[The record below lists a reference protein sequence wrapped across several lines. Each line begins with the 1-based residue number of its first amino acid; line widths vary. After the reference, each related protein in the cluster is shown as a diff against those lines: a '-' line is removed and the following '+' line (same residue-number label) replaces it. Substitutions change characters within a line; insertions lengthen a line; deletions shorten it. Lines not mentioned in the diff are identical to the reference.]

1 MSLVSTLFQPSR
13 PSVAVDVGASRV
25 VVVRLGA
32 GSPPAASYA
41 VEPLPSGAV
50 VPGPLTPNIV
60 DEAVVAQAVSR
71 ALDAVGRPRRLAL
84 VLPDAVA
91 KVSLIRFEKVPTS
104 GHDLEALI
112 RWQMRKSVP
121 FRVDEAQVTWAE
133 GQSLDAGGREF
144 VVAVARREIVAQY
157 EKVVAGG
164 GSHVGLVDLATFN
177 LVNLVLAHEAPDD
190 WLLVHVAADSTTL
203 AIVRRGQVIF
213 YRQRG
218 VDAEESL
225 EDLVH
230 QSAMYYEDRLAGRG
244 FGRVYLSGAASGTEG
259 AAGAD
264 RVRRLMAERLQVKVD
279 AIDLGQSAT
288 LTDRISA
295 SPVLVDQLA
304 PLVGILSREPA
315 A

>member
-1 MSLVSTLFQPSR
+1 MSLVSTLFRPSR

-25 VVVRLGA
+25 VAVRLGA
-32 GSPPAASYA
+32 GAPPAASYA
-41 VEPLPSGAV
+41 VEPLLPGAV
-50 VPGPLTPNIV
+50 VPGLLTPNIV
-60 DEAVVAQAVSR
+60 DETAVEQAVSR
-71 ALDAVGRPRRLAL
+71 ALDVVGRPRRLAL
-84 VLPDAVA
+84 VVPDAVA
-91 KVSLIRFEKVPTS
+91 KVSLIRFEKVPTN
-104 GHDLEALI
+104 GRDLEALI

-133 GQSLDAGGREF
+133 GQSLEAGGREF
-144 VVAVARREIVAQY
+144 VVAVAQREIVAQY
-157 EKVVAGG
+157 EKVVSRGG
-164 GSHVGLVDLATFN
+164 AHVGLVDLATFN
-177 LVNLVLAHEAPDD
+177 LVNLVLAQEAPDD

-203 AIVRRGQVIF
+203 AIVRQGQVIF

-230 QSAMYYEDRLAGRG
+230 QSKMYYEDRLSGRG
-244 FGRVYLSGAASGTEG
+244 FGRVVFSGAASGPDG
-259 AAGAD
+259 VAGAD
-264 RVRRLMAERLQVKVD
+264 RLRRLLSDRLQARVD
-279 AIDLGQSAT
+279 AIDLGRSAT

-295 SPVLVDQLA
+295 SPALVDQLA

>member
-1 MSLVSTLFQPSR
+1 MSLVSTLFRPSR
-13 PSVAVDVGASRV
+13 PAVAVDIGAARV
-25 VVVRLGA
+25 VAVRLGA
-32 GSPPAASYA
+32 GSPPSAAYA
-41 VEPLPSGAV
+41 VESLPAGAV
-50 VPGPLTPNIV
+50 VPGLLTPNIV
-60 DEAVVAQAVSR
+60 DEAAVAQSVSR
-71 ALDAVGRPRRLAL
+71 ALDAIGRPRRLAL
-84 VLPDAVA
+84 VVPDAVA
-91 KVSLIRFEKVPTS
+91 KVSLIRFEKVPAS

-121 FRVDEAQVTWAE
+121 FRVDEAQVAWAD
-133 GQSLDAGGREF
+133 GQSLEGGGREF
-144 VVAVARREIVAQY
+144 VVAVARREIVEQY
-157 EKVVAGG
+157 ERVASVG

-177 LVNLVLAHEAPDD
+177 LVNLVLAQDAPED
-190 WLLVHVAADSTTL
+190 WLLVHAAPDSTTL

-218 VDAEESL
+218 LDADESL

-244 FGRVYLSGAASGTEG
+244 FGRVFLSGAASGPDG

-264 RVRRLMAERLQVKVD
+264 RLRRLLADRLQVKVD
-279 AIDLGQSAT
+279 AIDLGRSAA

-295 SPVLVDQLA
+295 SPALVDQLA

>member
-1 MSLVSTLFQPSR
+1 MSLVSTLFRSSR

-25 VVVRLGA
+25 VAVRLGA

-41 VEPLPSGAV
+41 VETLPPGAV
-50 VPGPLTPNIV
+50 VPSLMTPNIV
-60 DEAVVAQAVSR
+60 DETTVADAVSR
-71 ALDAVGRPRRLAL
+71 ALEAVGRPRRLAL
-84 VLPDAVA
+84 VVPDAVA

-112 RWQMRKSVP
+112 RWQMRKSLP
-121 FRVDEAQVTWAE
+121 FRVDEGQVTWAD

-144 VVAVARREIVAQY
+144 IVAVARREIVAQY
-157 EKVVAGG
+157 ESVVSRG

-177 LVNLVLAHEAPDD
+177 LVNLVLAQDAPDD

-218 VDAEESL
+218 ADAEESL

-244 FGRVYLSGAASGTEG
+244 FGRFYLSGAASGAEG
-259 AAGAD
+259 VPGAD
-264 RVRRLMAERLQVKVD
+264 RLRRLLADRLHMKVEP
-279 AIDLGQSAT
+279 IDLGRSAT

-295 SPVLVDQLA
+295 SPALVEQLA

>member
-1 MSLVSTLFQPSR
+1 MSLVSTLFQSSR
-13 PSVAVDVGASRV
+13 PAVAVDIGATRV
-25 VVVRLGA
+25 VAVRLGA
-32 GSPPAASYA
+32 GSPPPATYA
-41 VEPLPSGAV
+41 VESLPAGAV
-50 VPGPLTPNIV
+50 VPGLLTPNIV
-60 DEAVVAQAVSR
+60 DESAVAEAVAR
-71 ALDAVGRPRRLAL
+71 ALDAIGRPRRLAL
-84 VLPDAVA
+84 VVPDAVA
-91 KVSLIRFEKVPTS
+91 KVSLIRFEKVPAS

-121 FRVDEAQVTWAE
+121 FRVDEAQLTWAE
-133 GQSLDAGGREF
+133 GQPLDGGGREF
-144 VVAVARREIVAQY
+144 VVAVARREIVEQY
-157 EKVVAGG
+157 ERVASAG

-177 LVNLVLAHEAPDD
+177 LVNLVLAQDAPED
-190 WLLVHVAADSTTL
+190 WLLVHAAADSTTL

-218 VDAEESL
+218 IDADESL

-244 FGRVYLSGAASGTEG
+244 FGRVVLSGAASGPEG
-259 AAGAD
+259 IAGAD
-264 RVRRLMAERLQVKVD
+264 RLRRLLADRLQVKVD
-279 AIDLGQSAT
+279 AVDLGRSAA

-295 SPVLVDQLA
+295 NPALVDQLA

>member
-1 MSLVSTLFQPSR
+1 MSLVSMFFQSSR

-25 VVVRLGA
+25 VAVRLGG

-41 VEPLPSGAV
+41 VEALPAGAV
-50 VPGPLTPNIV
+50 LPGLLTPNIV
-60 DEAVVAQAVSR
+60 DESTVEQAVSR

-84 VLPDAVA
+84 VVPDAVA
-91 KVSLIRFEKVPTS
+91 KVSLIRFEKVPTRS
-104 GHDLEALI
+104 HDLEALI

-121 FRVDEAQVTWAE
+121 FRVDEAQVTWAD
-133 GQSLDAGGREF
+133 GQSLEAGGREF
-144 VVAVARREIVAQY
+144 VVAVARREIVEQY
-157 EKVVAGG
+157 ERVVSRG

-177 LVNLVLAHEAPDD
+177 LVNLVLAQDAPDD

-230 QSAMYYEDRLAGRG
+230 QSAMYYEDRLSGRG
-244 FGRVYLSGAASGTEG
+244 FGRVVFSGAASGPDG
-259 AAGAD
+259 VAGAD
-264 RVRRLMAERLQVKVD
+264 RLRRLLADRLQAKVD
-279 AIDLGQSAT
+279 AIDLGRSAT

-295 SPVLVDQLA
+295 SPALVDQLA

>member
-1 MSLVSTLFQPSR
+1 MSLVSTLFRASR
-13 PSVAVDVGASRV
+13 PSVALDIGASRV
-25 VVVRLGA
+25 VAVRLGA
-32 GSPPAASYA
+32 GSPPPASYA
-41 VEPLPSGAV
+41 VEALPSGAV
-50 VPGPLTPNIV
+50 VPGLLTPNIV
-60 DEAVVAQAVSR
+60 DEATVAQAVSR
-71 ALDAVGRPRRLAL
+71 VLDAVGRPRRLAL

-91 KVSLIRFEKVPTS
+91 KVSLIRFEKVPAS

-133 GQSLDAGGREF
+133 GQSLESGGREF
-144 VVAVARREIVAQY
+144 VVAVARREIIAQY
-157 EKVVAGG
+157 EKVASGG

-177 LVNLVLAHEAPDD
+177 LVNLVLAQEAPDD

-203 AIVRRGQVIF
+203 AIVRKGQVIF

-244 FGRVYLSGAASGTEG
+244 FGRVYLSGAASGVDG
-259 AAGAD
+259 VAGAD
-264 RVRRLMAERLQVKVD
+264 RVRRLLADRLRVNVD
-279 AIDLGQSAT
+279 AIDLGRSAT
-288 LTDRISA
+288 LTDRISG

>member
-1 MSLVSTLFQPSR
+1 MSLVSALFQPSR
-13 PSVAVDVGASRV
+13 PSVAIDVGASRV
-25 VVVRLGA
+25 VAVRLGA

-41 VEPLPSGAV
+41 VESLPAGAV
-50 VPGPLTPNIV
+50 VPGLMTPNIV
-60 DEAVVAQAVSR
+60 DEGAVRQAVSR
-71 ALDAVGRPRRLAL
+71 ALDAIGRPRRLAL
-84 VLPDAVA
+84 VVPDAVA

-133 GQSLDAGGREF
+133 GQSLEGGGREF
-144 VVAVARREIVAQY
+144 VVAVSRREIVEQY
-157 EKVVAGG
+157 EKVVSSGAA
-164 GSHVGLVDLATFN
+164 HVGLVDLATFN
-177 LVNLVLAHEAPDD
+177 LVNLVLAQDAPDD

-218 VDAEESL
+218 LDAEESL

-244 FGRVYLSGAASGTEG
+244 FGRVFLSGAAAGPEG

-264 RVRRLMAERLQVKVD
+264 RLRRLLAERLQVKVD
-279 AIDLGQSAT
+279 AIDLGRSAS
-288 LTDRISA
+288 LTGRISA
-295 SPVLVDQLA
+295 SPGLVDQLA
-304 PLVGILSREPA
+304 PLIGILSREPA

>member
-1 MSLVSTLFQPSR
+1 M
-13 PSVAVDVGASRV
+13 
-25 VVVRLGA
+25 
-32 GSPPAASYA
+32 
-41 VEPLPSGAV
+41 
-50 VPGPLTPNIV
+50 
-60 DEAVVAQAVSR
+60 SR
-71 ALDAVGRPRRLAL
+71 ALDAIGRPGRLAL
-84 VLPDAVA
+84 VVPDAVA

-133 GQSLDAGGREF
+133 GQSLEAGGREF
-144 VVAVARREIVAQY
+144 VVAIARREIIAQY
-157 EKVVAGG
+157 ENVVSRG

-177 LVNLVLAHEAPDD
+177 LVNLVLAQEAPDD

-230 QSAMYYEDRLAGRG
+230 QSKMYYEDRLSGRG
-244 FGRVYLSGAASGTEG
+244 FGRVVFSGAASGPEG
-259 AAGAD
+259 VAGAD
-264 RVRRLMAERLQVKVD
+264 RLRRLLADRLQAKVD
-279 AIDLGQSAT
+279 AIDLGRSAT

-295 SPVLVDQLA
+295 SPALVDQLA

>member
-1 MSLVSTLFQPSR
+1 MSLVSTLFRPSR
-13 PSVAVDVGASRV
+13 PSVALDIGASRV
-25 VVVRLGA
+25 VALRLGA

-41 VEPLPSGAV
+41 VEALPAGAV
-50 VPGPLTPNIV
+50 VPGLVTSNIV
-60 DEAVVAQAVSR
+60 DEAAVAQAVTR
-71 ALDAVGRPRRLAL
+71 ALDALDRPRRLAL
-84 VLPDAVA
+84 VVPDAAA
-91 KVSLIRFEKVPTS
+91 KVSMIRFEKVPAS
-104 GHDLEALI
+104 AHDLEALI

-133 GQSLDAGGREF
+133 GQALATGGREF
-144 VVAVARREIVAQY
+144 VVAVARREIIEQY
-157 EKVVAGG
+157 EKVASQAGA
-164 GSHVGLVDLATFN
+164 HVGLVDLATFN
-177 LVNLVLAHEAPDD
+177 LVNLVLAQDAPDD

-218 VDAEESL
+218 ADADESL
-225 EDLVH
+225 DDLVH

-244 FGRVYLSGAASGTEG
+244 FGRVYLSGAASGPEG
-259 AAGAD
+259 AAAAD
-264 RVRRLMAERLQVKVD
+264 RLRRMLADRLQAKVD
-279 AIDLGQSAT
+279 AIDLGRAAT

-295 SPVLVDQLA
+295 GPALIDQLA

>member
-1 MSLVSTLFQPSR
+1 MSLVSTLFRPSR

-25 VVVRLGA
+25 VAVRLGA

-41 VEPLPSGAV
+41 VEPLPSGAI
-50 VPGPLTPNIV
+50 VPGLLTPNIV
-60 DEAVVAQAVSR
+60 DEKTVEQAVSR

-84 VLPDAVA
+84 LVPDAVA

-121 FRVDEAQVTWAE
+121 FRMDEAQVTWAE
-133 GQSLDAGGREF
+133 GQSLEAGGREF
-144 VVAVARREIVAQY
+144 VVAVAQREIIAQY
-157 EKVVAGG
+157 EQVVSRG

-177 LVNLVLAHEAPDD
+177 LVNLVLAQDAPDD

-230 QSAMYYEDRLAGRG
+230 QSRMYYEDRLSGRG
-244 FGRVYLSGAASGTEG
+244 FGRVVFSGAASGPDG
-259 AAGAD
+259 VAGAD
-264 RVRRLMAERLQVKVD
+264 RLRRLLADLLQAKVD
-279 AIDLGQSAT
+279 AIDFGRSAT

-295 SPVLVDQLA
+295 SAALVDQLA

>member
-1 MSLVSTLFQPSR
+1 MSLVSTLFRASR
-13 PSVAVDVGASRV
+13 PSVALDVGASRV
-25 VVVRLGA
+25 VAVRLGA
-32 GSPPAASYA
+32 GSPPPASYA
-41 VEPLPSGAV
+41 VEALPSGAV
-50 VPGPLTPNIV
+50 VPGLLTPNIV
-60 DEAVVAQAVSR
+60 DEAAVAQAVSR
-71 ALDAVGRPRRLAL
+71 VLDAVGRPRRLAL

-91 KVSLIRFEKVPTS
+91 KVSLIRFEKVPAS

-144 VVAVARREIVAQY
+144 VVAVARREIIAQY
-157 EKVVAGG
+157 EKVSSGG

-177 LVNLVLAHEAPDD
+177 LVNLVLAQDAPDD

-203 AIVRRGQVIF
+203 AIVRKGQVIF

-244 FGRVYLSGAASGTEG
+244 FGRVYLSGAASGIDG
-259 AAGAD
+259 VAGAD
-264 RVRRLMAERLQVKVD
+264 RVRRLLADRLRVNVD
-279 AIDLGQSAT
+279 AIDLGRSAT
-288 LTDRISA
+288 LTDRISG

>member
-1 MSLVSTLFQPSR
+1 MSLISALFRPSR
-13 PSVAVDVGASRV
+13 PSVAVDIGASRV
-25 VVVRLGA
+25 VAVRLAA

-41 VEPLPSGAV
+41 VEPLPAGAV
-50 VPGPLTPNIV
+50 VPGLLTPNIV
-60 DEAVVAQAVSR
+60 DGGAVEQAVSR
-71 ALDAVGRPRRLAL
+71 ALDALGRPRRLAL
-84 VLPDAVA
+84 VLPDAAA

-104 GHDLEALI
+104 AHDLEALI

-121 FRVDEAQVTWAE
+121 FRVDEAQVTWGD
-133 GQSLDAGGREF
+133 GQSLDGGGREF
-144 VVAVARREIVAQY
+144 VVAVARHEVVAQY
-157 EKVVAGG
+157 EQVASRGG
-164 GSHVGLVDLATFN
+164 AHVGLVDLATFN
-177 LVNLVLAHEAPDD
+177 LVNLVIAQDAADD
-190 WLLVHVAADSTTL
+190 CLLVHVTVDSTTL

-218 VDAEESL
+218 LDADESL

-244 FGRVYLSGAASGTEG
+244 FGRVFLSGAASGPEG
-259 AAGAD
+259 IAGSD
-264 RVRRLMAERLQVKVD
+264 RLRRLLADRLQVKVD
-279 AIDLGQSAT
+279 AIDLGRAAT

-295 SPVLVDQLA
+295 SPALVDQLA